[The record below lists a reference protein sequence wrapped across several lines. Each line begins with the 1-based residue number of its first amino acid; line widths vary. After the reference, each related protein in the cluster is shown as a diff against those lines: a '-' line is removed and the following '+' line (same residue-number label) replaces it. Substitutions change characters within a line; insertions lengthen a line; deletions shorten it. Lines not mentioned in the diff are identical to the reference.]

1 MYDRDENSEYISSY
15 DDIPNKYEYEIPK
28 ETYGSGYQNSE
39 FVDSY
44 DDISNA
50 YSYTNPEFV
59 RSYDDILN
67 AYKYDNPE
75 FIGSYDDVPTAG
87 DTVPKTDYIESLVAA
102 VKSGALSSEA
112 LKNLPG
118 SVQAAVTKSL
128 TAPSLLDKVGNF
140 LGTTTGKAV
149 GIGGIAALLQAMGNK
164 GTGEIYKGYQ
174 GGIPNYSATRTMNA
188 IPTTTTDALGN
199 VVARRPGQ
207 GGITYF
213 SPMQYTAAGSAT
225 SGTPPSPA
233 AGITAISPAPTDTVT
248 KAAGGLSSL
257 GGYSAGGRGRLLRG
271 PGDGVSDSIPAIIGR
286 KQPARLADGEF
297 VIPARV
303 VSEIGN
309 GSTEAGARKLYAMMD
324 RVQKARGKTLKNV
337 AANSRADK
345 YLPA

>member
-140 LGTTTGKAV
+140 
-149 GIGGIAALLQAMGNK
+149 
-164 GTGEIYKGYQ
+164 
-174 GGIPNYSATRTMNA
+174 
-188 IPTTTTDALGN
+188 
-199 VVARRPGQ
+199 
-207 GGITYF
+207 
-213 SPMQYTAAGSAT
+213 
-225 SGTPPSPA
+225 
-233 AGITAISPAPTDTVT
+233 
-248 KAAGGLSSL
+248 
-257 GGYSAGGRGRLLRG
+257 
-271 PGDGVSDSIPAIIGR
+271 
-286 KQPARLADGEF
+286 
-297 VIPARV
+297 
-303 VSEIGN
+303 
-309 GSTEAGARKLYAMMD
+309 
-324 RVQKARGKTLKNV
+324 
-337 AANSRADK
+337 
-345 YLPA
+345 